1 MPRRRLPEE
10 DHENH
15 ERWLVSYAD
24 FITLLFAFFVVM
36 YAISTLNEGKYRVLS
51 DALVSAFRHEKLSAP
66 RAVGPPPM
74 KTAQT
79 LPALPA
85 RAADP
90 VRRQREQKLVGL
102 ASRLTEVMKPL
113 VSSGHVRL
121 TQSSRGLAVEINA
134 SVLFASGQATLE
146 AGSIQTLAQ
155 VAQVLAG
162 VDNAIQVEGHTDNAP
177 IAGALFPSNW
187 ELASARASA
196 VVRLFVDNGV
206 AASRLTA
213 SGHADNRPVESNESS
228 EGRSRNRRVT
238 LMVLTDTPESA
249 LPRPTERDA
258 AVDPRGGPA
267 RRQAGGANPI
277 DAS

>member
-134 SVLFASGQATLE
+134 SVRCASGQVAPE
-146 AGSIQTLAQ
+146 AAQ
-155 VAQVLAG
+155 VSGPVGIAREVGNAVTSSIDYG
-162 VDNAIQVEGHTDNAP
+162 VFWP
-177 IAGALFPSNW
+177 ILR
-187 ELASARASA
+187 LSA
-196 VVRLFVDNGV
+196 VLSAALAITNLLPLPALDGGRLLFILIETIRG
-206 AASRLTA
+206 
-213 SGHADNRPVESNESS
+213 
-228 EGRSRNRRVT
+228 RRVN
-238 LMVLTDTPESA
+238 PEREGFVHMIGFMLLLS
-249 LPRPTERDA
+249 LLVFITVRDIA
-258 AVDPRGGPA
+258 SP
-267 RRQAGGANPI
+267 QQMI
-277 DAS
+277 DWGTILGQ